1 MTMMTNQL
9 PHSIDLDLS
18 EFDSERNFNQSFN
31 QRYRPNDVRSA
42 ENSSWLERGK
52 HFTYY
57 FILLLMLFPIIFILV
72 GMIYRRQCSIDSHLT
87 LFLSVFGVLI
97 LLNVFVY
104 TILGSTFLTCEIFAF
119 RALAHRFL
127 CLVLRQLRSLSSNRN
142 ASLLIGTIFNAFVGV
157 LLLIW
162 WIMGIVSIASRS
174 IEERTRSFRRWT
186 DLVDWVHLVG
196 ASRGRCKIDILSS
209 DCLLDSFTGESLRFN
224 RLCGSDLHGK

>member
-1 MTMMTNQL
+1 MRLPLMTMMTNQL

-127 CLVLRQLRSLSSNRN
+127 LRLVLRRIRSLSSNRN
-142 ASLLIGTIFNAFVGV
+142 VSLLIGTILNVFVGV
-157 LLLIW
+157 LLLICW
-162 WIMGIVSIASRS
+162 LVGIVSVA
-174 IEERTRSFRRWT
+174 RR
-186 DLVDWVHLVG
+186 
-196 ASRGRCKIDILSS
+196 
-209 DCLLDSFTGESLRFN
+209 
-224 RLCGSDLHGK
+224 